1 MRVDFFNYNRVFG
14 DVKESILCGIG
25 NVIDSG
31 IFING
36 KSVDS
41 FEKIISKDI
50 DSNFLGCS
58 NGTDAITL
66 ALTATLNFSERRK
79 KIIVPSFTFVATAM
93 SAFRM
98 NFDIVFVDCDPES
111 FHPSVGNIISI
122 IDKDTHAV
130 IWPHLFGEPTDL
142 RDLYRVCK
150 KEGVFLIE
158 DCAQSFMSFVEDS
171 GRFVGTQGDFGTY
184 SFFPVKNLGA
194 FGDAGGVSFS
204 DGNLRDYV
212 VASRSHGYL
221 KKYQSDY
228 MGGNFRM
235 DTIQAEILISIYKTF
250 SEQINIRKSNAK
262 YYIDNID
269 NDNIILP
276 KLSAGHTWNQF
287 TILVDNR
294 EKFINH
300 MKSKNI
306 DTQVYYPVPLHKNKV
321 FDDSSIL
328 CNSESICKRVV
339 SIPIYPGLRQCELDA
354 VVSAIREFK

>member
-1 MRVDFFNYNRVFG
+1 
-14 DVKESILCGIG
+14 
-25 NVIDSG
+25 
-31 IFING
+31 
-36 KSVDS
+36 
-41 FEKIISKDI
+41 
-50 DSNFLGCS
+50 
-58 NGTDAITL
+58 
-66 ALTATLNFSERRK
+66 
-79 KIIVPSFTFVATAM
+79 
-93 SAFRM
+93 
-98 NFDIVFVDCDPES
+98 
-111 FHPSVGNIISI
+111 
-122 IDKDTHAV
+122 
-130 IWPHLFGEPTDL
+130 
-142 RDLYRVCK
+142 
-150 KEGVFLIE
+150 
-158 DCAQSFMSFVEDS
+158 
-171 GRFVGTQGDFGTY
+171 
-184 SFFPVKNLGA
+184 
-194 FGDAGGVSFS
+194 
-204 DGNLRDYV
+204 
-212 VASRSHGYL
+212 
-221 KKYQSDY
+221 